1 MPITGQTPLTT
12 INVAKELEQTFQ
24 PILFAEISL
33 VDGSVLRLADENFVI
48 TDGGPQFLGFDW
60 LPRLKAQNLAAIQ
73 SLSDNGIV
81 QSPRLDL
88 TIADADKFILTNWEI
103 PDGMGLKGAV
113 LRVLF
118 ALWDAD
124 TDNFS
129 QDYAVKFI
137 GICDP
142 PNWDDETMTVSAN
155 NRLNL
160 SRVML
165 PSTAISRLC
174 PWAGFFPTNHAERR
188 LAATNFDA
196 PQYLCGYSPDI
207 VDIGAAGNT
216 GTPGQTFPDGRA
228 ITDSVGF
235 FVYCG
240 GSWDECLDRMGNRS
254 LPTTSGPGV
263 GYNGPVQI
271 ERDNAN
277 HLTGRFGGIHFDP
290 PLAWRGIAYTSG
302 TKQSGLDNPNLPTHL
317 RHGLREPAGHERSWK
332 SELDQARG
340 RALCGRGLGWFGH
353 SAGSDSGRSRQRL
366 RCSFPPAIERPDHLG
381 LELDQ
386 YRIPAWF
393 SQSRSRV

>member
-142 PNWDDETMTVSAN
+142 PNWDE
-155 NRLNL
+155 
-160 SRVML
+160 
-165 PSTAISRLC
+165 
-174 PWAGFFPTNHAERR
+174 
-188 LAATNFDA
+188 
-196 PQYLCGYSPDI
+196 
-207 VDIGAAGNT
+207 
-216 GTPGQTFPDGRA
+216 
-228 ITDSVGF
+228 
-235 FVYCG
+235 
-240 GSWDECLDRMGNRS
+240 
-254 LPTTSGPGV
+254 
-263 GYNGPVQI
+263 
-271 ERDNAN
+271 
-277 HLTGRFGGIHFDP
+277 
-290 PLAWRGIAYTSG
+290 
-302 TKQSGLDNPNLPTHL
+302 
-317 RHGLREPAGHERSWK
+317 
-332 SELDQARG
+332 
-340 RALCGRGLGWFGH
+340 
-353 SAGSDSGRSRQRL
+353 
-366 RCSFPPAIERPDHLG
+366 
-381 LELDQ
+381 
-386 YRIPAWF
+386 
-393 SQSRSRV
+393 